1 MAVHLM
7 CVDVVVNYALLAL
20 VIIAK
25 EAENTLKS
33 LKKIEKFLKKFKK
46 CLTIPLPHDI
56 IDSESE
62 GNNMKEKIYEAIK
75 KSGKN
80 GIRLR
85 DLGFY
90 LNVWH
95 VNLLDDCLDLVKEGK
110 IYAKTIGHGWQA
122 YIKYYVTES

>member
-1 MAVHLM
+1 
-7 CVDVVVNYALLAL
+7 
-20 VIIAK
+20 
-25 EAENTLKS
+25 
-33 LKKIEKFLKKFKK
+33 
-46 CLTIPLPHDI
+46 
-56 IDSESE
+56 
-62 GNNMKEKIYEAIK
+62 MKEQVFEAIK

-85 DLGFY
+85 DIGFY

-95 VNLLDDCLDLVKEGK
+95 VNLLDDCLALVQEGK